1 MNVKLFLKKLMEQ
14 IKKDPIPDL
23 AATLSF
29 YFLLAIFPLMIFVLA
44 GVSFFDID
52 NDQVSEMI
60 TEFFPGEIGIT
71 FSEIVLNTIG
81 EPQVGLFS
89 IGIIG
94 TLWSASNAINSFIRS
109 VNRAYNIEETRHF
122 LRLRGTAIILT
133 VAMVIVIIITLA
145 LPVFGSLILDFLEN
159 FLSVPSELIAVLNN
173 LRWVVAVIVMI
184 FSLMVLY
191 RIAPNKRLQL
201 KDGLP
206 GAVVATIAWL
216 LISFFFSLY
225 VNDFT
230 NFESTYGPLAGVIIL
245 MFWFFLTGVILIIG
259 AEINATLH
267 QMKKKNEG

>member
-1 MNVKLFLKKLMEQ
+1 
-14 IKKDPIPDL
+14 
-23 AATLSF
+23 
-29 YFLLAIFPLMIFVLA
+29 
-44 GVSFFDID
+44 
-52 NDQVSEMI
+52 MI
-60 TEFFPGEIGIT
+60 TDFFPGEIGIT

-122 LRLRGTAIILT
+122 LRLRGTAIVLT

-159 FLSVPSELIAVLNN
+159 FLSVPSELIAILNN

-191 RIAPNKRLQL
+191 RIAPNKKLQL
-201 KDGLP
+201 KDGFP

-267 QMKKKNEG
+267 QMKKKNDR